1 MTDDQRNKRIAD
13 FLFEIGTM
21 RKVPR
26 AHRQTLL
33 TDDMTDNISS
43 HSYRVALI
51 GFLLAKEEG
60 ADPFKT
66 AVMCLLH
73 DLPEIRANDHNY
85 VHKRYMKVYEEEIAK
100 EQLGTLP
107 HPDLFDLFNEYEDRE
122 SLEATIA
129 KDADL
134 LDQTLLIREYAW
146 QGNKEAE
153 LWMKKTDRFDRIQ
166 TKSALAIAKKINES
180 QPSDWWQDLST
191 FKNR

>member
-1 MTDDQRNKRIAD
+1 MTDDQKNKRIAD

-73 DLPEIRANDHNY
+73 DLPEIRSNDHNY
-85 VHKRYMKVYEEEIAK
+85 VHKRYVKVYEDEIAK

-122 SLEATIA
+122 SLEAKIA

-153 LWMKKTDRFDRIQ
+153 LWMTKTDRFDRIK
-166 TKSALAIAKKINES
+166 TASALAIAKKINES
-180 QPSDWWQDLST
+180 QPSDWWKDLST